1 VQYYEPETPLV
12 TLAYASPARRL
23 LASFIDYLLVSFLV
37 APITGPAV
45 GHALSRSSPQVGDV
59 MGPALVFLM
68 ANLVY
73 STALH
78 AWRGSTYGKMAA
90 RLVLVND
97 DGSPVTLAGAFVRGV
112 ALTAIFFSSFF
123 VVLPIILDM
132 LRPLWNARRQT
143 WHDQIARTVVVLNSP
158 R

>member
-1 VQYYEPETPLV
+1 MQYYEPETPTVAL
-12 TLAYASPARRL
+12 TYASPPRRL

-45 GHALSRSSPQVGDV
+45 GRALDRPSPEIRDV
-59 MGPALVFLM
+59 MGPALVFLL
-68 ANLVY
+68 ANLAY

-78 AWRGSTYGKMAA
+78 TWRGSTYGKMAA

-112 ALTAIFFSSFF
+112 ALTALFFASFF
-123 VVLPIILDM
+123 VVLPIFLDM
-132 LRPLWNARRQT
+132 LRPLWNRHRQT
-143 WHDQIARTVVVLNSP
+143 WHDQIAHTVVVLNSP